1 MFKRFGNYLLTGTII
16 ALPIAVTVFVFMFLI
31 RNIGTPVSQLIF
43 VPLFQYLDAS
53 LPHSGVGKILLDII
67 STVIVLVIITSLG
80 IASKFFLTNWII
92 STSEKAINKIPGVGL
107 VYRTVKQIVDTF
119 SKQNKAVF
127 QAVVMV
133 EFPRKGMY
141 AVGFVTSKAKGEIQE
156 RTGEVVVNVFIPTT
170 PNPTSGFLV
179 MVPQES
185 LEYLDMSVGDAMKLI
200 ISGGAVVPEYAK
212 KTDAHQKIK

>member
-200 ISGGAVVPEYAK
+200 ISGGAVVSEYAK
-212 KTDAHQKIK
+212 KTDAHQEIK

>member
-141 AVGFVTSKAKGEIQE
+141 AVG
-156 RTGEVVVNVFIPTT
+156 
-170 PNPTSGFLV
+170 L
-179 MVPQES
+179 
-185 LEYLDMSVGDAMKLI
+185 
-200 ISGGAVVPEYAK
+200 
-212 KTDAHQKIK
+212 